1 VLRFLTASYALPMHG
16 RSVGG
21 NDDRTRRSPF
31 RARLACESSQPDEP
45 PEHAKLAC
53 DWQAGVSLLG
63 CQLRRPNSLV
73 EGAMWAAGRS
83 LPDMSL
89 AFALM
94 AAINGSTGSCATLS
108 HGL

>member
-1 VLRFLTASYALPMHG
+1 MNPSGSKGA
-16 RSVGG
+16 
-21 NDDRTRRSPF
+21 N
-31 RARLACESSQPDEP
+31 
-45 PEHAKLAC
+45 EHAKTGLAAG
-53 DWQAGVSLLG
+53 QARVSLLG
-63 CQLRRPNSLV
+63 CQLAAACSLA

-83 LPDMSL
+83 LRGMSL

>member
-1 VLRFLTASYALPMHG
+1 MPERTTHPSAHPTAPIAATTLLIAEAG
-16 RSVGG
+16 
-21 NDDRTRRSPF
+21 
-31 RARLACESSQPDEP
+31 LESSQPDEP

-83 LPDMSL
+83 LPGMSL

>member
-1 VLRFLTASYALPMHG
+1 VNP
-16 RSVGG
+16 
-21 NDDRTRRSPF
+21 
-31 RARLACESSQPDEP
+31 SQPDDA
-45 PEHAKLAC
+45 PEHTKLAC

>member
-1 VLRFLTASYALPMHG
+1 MR
-16 RSVGG
+16 
-21 NDDRTRRSPF
+21 
-31 RARLACESSQPDEP
+31 
-45 PEHAKLAC
+45 
-53 DWQAGVSLLG
+53 G
-63 CQLRRPNSLV
+63 CQLVLAGSFADGTV
-73 EGAMWAAGRS
+73 WAAGRS